1 MNQYKIDL
9 HMCRSL
15 RANGGIQMNLPHDKS
30 AIRIDPNDNEEL
42 SEHNWAEFLNTDPTF
57 ISVSQYIIP
66 DLYAE
71 YNRKYGW
78 KPIKRTKEENEQLA
92 KEADAL
98 LKQYL
103 RDAK

>member
-1 MNQYKIDL
+1 MT
-9 HMCRSL
+9 
-15 RANGGIQMNLPHDKS
+15 LPHVKS
-30 AIRIDPNDNEEL
+30 AIRIDPNDTEEQ
-42 SEHNWAEFLNTDPTF
+42 SEQKWEKFQEDNPTF
-57 ISVSQYIIP
+57 VSVSPDIIP
-66 DLYAE
+66 DWYLE
-71 YNRKYGW
+71 YKRKYGW

>member
-1 MNQYKIDL
+1 MT
-9 HMCRSL
+9 
-15 RANGGIQMNLPHDKS
+15 LPQVKS
-30 AIRIDPNDNEEL
+30 AIRFDPNDTEEQ
-42 SEHNWAEFLNTDPTF
+42 SEQKWEKFQEDNPSFA
-57 ISVSQYIIP
+57 SVSLDIIP
-66 DLYAE
+66 DWYAE
-71 YNRKYGW
+71 YKRKYGW